1 MAEDI
6 RIWEISENEALNE
19 IKKSKLDFESR
30 LEKWIEEDISI
41 ISHDLIVIGRQ
52 IETDFGGVIDLL
64 CLDSTGDVVI
74 IELKRE
80 KTPRDITAQV
90 LDYAS
95 WVRDL
100 SNEHI
105 SEIANKYLGTNETL
119 DKSFK
124 KKFDE
129 ELPEILNESHK
140 MLVVASEIDESTE
153 RIIKYLSDSYGAAI
167 NAISFQY
174 FKDDNGKEYLAR
186 AFLIEPSEVDRK
198 SKTKRAS
205 KRQPP
210 LSFEEFEEIAKNN
223 GVGRLFDCV
232 AEELNDIFDTRFT
245 TRSTVGWSGRIGKS
259 RMTII
264 NFLPKESNK
273 KDGLQFYFY
282 INRLSDY
289 LNTEKNK
296 LIKLF
301 PDNLEER
308 ELWKGQPQSL
318 HGYFMNL
325 DEINSCIKG
334 LKSMR
339 K

>member
-6 RIWEISENEALNE
+6 RIWEISEDKTLKE
-19 IKKSKLDFESR
+19 IKKSKLDLETR
-30 LEKWIEEDISI
+30 LEDWIEKDISI
-41 ISHDLIVIGRQ
+41 LSEDIILIGRQ
-52 IETDFGGVIDLL
+52 IETGFGGIIDLL
-64 CLDSTGDVVI
+64 CLDRNGDVVI
-74 IELKRE
+74 IELKRK

-119 DKSFK
+119 DKAFK

-153 RIIKYLSDSYGAAI
+153 RIINYLSDLYGVAI

-210 LSFEEFEEIAKNN
+210 LPFEEFKEIAENN
-223 GVGRLFDCV
+223 GVGKLFDYI

-245 TRSTVGWSGRIGKS
+245 TRSTVGWSGWIGKS

-264 NFLPKESNK
+264 NFLPKESNE

-289 LNTEKNK
+289 LNTEKDK

-318 HGYFMNL
+318 HGYFRNL
-325 DEINSCIKG
+325 NEINKCIEG
-334 LKSMR
+334 FKSMR